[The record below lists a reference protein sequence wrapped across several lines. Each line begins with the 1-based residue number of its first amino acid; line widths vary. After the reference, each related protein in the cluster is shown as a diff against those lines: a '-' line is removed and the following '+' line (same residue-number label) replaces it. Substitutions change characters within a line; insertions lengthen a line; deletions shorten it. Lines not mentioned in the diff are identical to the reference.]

1 MCIRDSP
8 NRDSLLYREIYGIS
22 DIPNIIRG
30 TMRRKGFCDAWS
42 ALVEIGLTD
51 PSYPIIDSAKLT
63 YHALME
69 AFVEPGPGSVKDRV
83 AALLNISPNG
93 EVIEKLEWLGLFSK
107 KKIDLDKAS
116 PASILQDLI
125 VEKLKLKPDEKDM
138 IVMRHEFE
146 YKLNGKL
153 KKRNSTLMM
162 KGENAKNTAMSK
174 LVGLPLGIFVKHVML
189 GQIKQ
194 TGVRL
199 PVSPEVY
206 EPVLE
211 ELKEFGLEFI
221 EEES

>member
-1 MCIRDSP
+1 M
-8 NRDSLLYREIYGIS
+8 
-22 DIPNIIRG
+22 
-30 TMRRKGFCDAWS
+30 
-42 ALVEIGLTD
+42 
-51 PSYPIIDSAKLT
+51 
-63 YHALME
+63 
-69 AFVEPGPGSVKDRV
+69 
-83 AALLNISPNG
+83 NISPNG